1 MIINEIFYSLQGEGQ
16 LAGIASV
23 LVRIAGC
30 PLRCTWCDTKYAW
43 SESAGKDYSAEQVK
57 KEIKTYPSRHIV
69 VTGGEPMTQS
79 GLGDFIN
86 DFSQNDMHITIETAG
101 IEFIPNL
108 RCDLMSISPKLSN
121 AQAENQQVAPN
132 ISVLQKLID
141 NYNCQLKFV
150 IDRPDDVNEV
160 IQLADKLKNVEAE
173 KIFLMPQAVRREEYI
188 DKAPMVARLCKETGF
203 TFSPRLHVLLYNGQK
218 GK

>member
-16 LAGIASV
+16 LAGVASV
-23 LVRIAGC
+23 FVRIAGC

-57 KEIKTYPSRHIV
+57 EELKKYPSRYIV
-69 VTGGEPMTQS
+69 VTGGEPMVQN

-86 DFSQNDMHITIETAG
+86 GFAENDMHITIETAG
-101 IEFIPNL
+101 IEFIANL

-121 AQAENQQVAPN
+121 AQAQNQQGAPN
-132 ISVLQKLID
+132 ISILQKLID

-150 IDRPDDVNEV
+150 IDRPDDINEV
-160 IQLADKLKNVEAE
+160 IQLADKLENVEVE

-188 DKAPMVARLCKETGF
+188 DKAPMVAQLCKETGF
-203 TFSPRLHVLLYNGQK
+203 AFSPRLHVMLYNGQK

>member
-16 LAGIASV
+16 LAGVASV
-23 LVRIAGC
+23 FVRIAGC

-43 SESAGKDYSAEQVK
+43 SESAGKDCTAEQVK

-69 VTGGEPMTQS
+69 ITGGEPMVQS
-79 GLGDFIN
+79 SLGDFIKG
-86 DFSQNDMHITIETAG
+86 FAENDMHITIETSG
-101 IEFIPNL
+101 IEFIANL

-121 AQAENQQVAPN
+121 AQAQNQQGALN
-132 ISVLQKLID
+132 IPVIQKLID

-160 IQLADKLKNVEAE
+160 IQLADKLKNVEVE

-188 DKAPMVARLCKETGF
+188 DKAPMVAQLCKETGF
-203 TFSPRLHVLLYNGQK
+203 TFSPRLHVLLYDGQK